1 MTDATQ
7 LPPPSLA
14 RRLAAL
20 VYDTLLVL
28 PLVMLSVALAL
39 GLHRLLLG
47 PPAEDAVVQLDANLV
62 RAVALLTV
70 MIFYTGF
77 WLKSG
82 QTLGMQ
88 AWRIKLVDRQG
99 GPPTLLRAVARCLA
113 AVLSAGCLGLGYLWC
128 LVDTRGRYW
137 HDHLSGTELV
147 LLPKPGKAP

>member
-1 MTDATQ
+1 MSDATE

-39 GLHRLLLG
+39 GLHRLLAG
-47 PPAEDAVVQLDANLV
+47 PPAEQAVVQLDANLV

-70 MIFYTGF
+70 MLFYCGF

-88 AWRIKLVDRQG
+88 AWRIKLVNRDGGAPSVRQ
-99 GPPTLLRAVARCLA
+99 AVGRCLA

-128 LVDTRGRYW
+128 LVDRHGRYW

-147 LLPKPGKAP
+147 LLPRTKKR